1 MSDAYF
7 TTGLQDKNT
16 QSAIELL
23 MLQPSILENL
33 RKAYMGNYGV
43 ILSLL
48 GCLDHGPHAKRLAD
62 RVIDASGFLLHYI
75 LHLFYFLADSHV
87 VNIREDILAYRLK
100 FSLTTIDDSQSEDY
114 LSKAGK
120 SLEK

>member
-1 MSDAYF
+1 MS
-7 TTGLQDKNT
+7 
-16 QSAIELL
+16 
-23 MLQPSILENL
+23 QPSLLESL

-48 GCLDHGPHAKRLAD
+48 GCLDHGFQAKRLAD
-62 RVIDASGFLLHYI
+62 RVIDASRSLLYFYSLLH
-75 LHLFYFLADSHV
+75 FFFPDNHV
-87 VNIREDILAYRLK
+87 VNIREDVLTYRLK
-100 FSLTTIDDSQSEDY
+100 YSLATIDDPQNEDY